1 MTDCSAEIL
10 VEISSAVAFY
20 AVCHASVFCS
30 AVEVHNLCFRNA
42 CILLGS
48 SVVQQI
54 IDYFQRL
61 SY

>member
-30 AVEVHNLCFRNA
+30 TVEVHNLCFRNA

-48 SVVQQI
+48 CVV
-54 IDYFQRL
+54 
-61 SY
+61 